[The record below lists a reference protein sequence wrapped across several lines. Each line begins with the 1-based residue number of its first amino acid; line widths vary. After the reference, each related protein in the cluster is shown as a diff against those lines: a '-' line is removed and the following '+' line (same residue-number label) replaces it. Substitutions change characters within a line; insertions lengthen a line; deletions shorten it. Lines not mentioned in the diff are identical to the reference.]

1 MVKHTLMAFAI
12 AGSCAHAPISAF
24 SIEYLKSKIEDLRFG
39 KTFAGFVH
47 SGISAVT
54 GVAAIATL
62 IKTPAVTASATTLAP
77 NVTTAAQAA
86 EVVDAAANCG
96 VGVLTALAIYSF
108 WRAWAN
114 FSELNTLDDIE
125 YILEELEG
133 CDDCYIYNYYATNY
147 PEYQQIIFN
156 YPILIDNFNVIA
168 ENVAS
173 ADDADEYDAYAAYN
187 DAEYDDEDDAEYE
200 TNGTLY
206 YVENV

>member
-1 MVKHTLMAFAI
+1 MVKHILMAFAI
-12 AGSCAHAPISAF
+12 AGSCTHASISAF
-24 SIEYLKSKIEDLRFG
+24 SIEYLKSKIEELKFG

-47 SGISAVT
+47 SGISAVS

-62 IKTPAVTASATTLAP
+62 IKTPAATASATTLAP
-77 NVTTAAQAA
+77 TVNSATQTAEA
-86 EVVDAAANCG
+86 VDAAANCG
-96 VGVLTALAIYSF
+96 VGVLAALAIYSF

-133 CDDCYIYNYYATNY
+133 CENYYVYDYCAANY

-156 YPILIDNFNVIA
+156 YPILVDNLTVIA
-168 ENVAS
+168 ENSAS
-173 ADDADEYDAYAAYN
+173 ADDADEYDAYAAY
-187 DAEYDDEDDAEYE
+187 DAEYDDEDDAGYE
-200 TNGTLY
+200 TSGTIY